1 MRKHVPFLY
10 VSVLICLLF
19 AAAAVSAADPVYSS
33 GQITNVDLGVTDL
46 ILDIGESYTFD
57 VKFTPENTAFRLLSW
72 FTTDDSVVSVDSKTD
87 TVTALRPGSVRI
99 YAESFDHASSAYCDV
114 EVTGGTGKDA
124 SETMRGVD
132 FVNLSNSDLLKINS
146 VPFRSFL
153 NFVSASEFAPGSL
166 DKISKRFF
174 MVIAKVAA
182 GTEEEESAKARD
194 LGMMRADALTYIHM
208 VTLDGTFSQ
217 ILSYIRDNENLVT
230 IFGGEDIFLDD
241 PVLKEPVEDD
251 GAKAMDLRDHVEF
264 ITKISAAHN
273 LGYTGKGTTIAV
285 IDTGLN
291 SSHEQFS
298 GRVIRE
304 KCFATNGPDPDDQTF
319 RYYSPCVNH
328 ADEADS
334 AEPAGA
340 VNKVNFN
347 HGSHVAGIA
356 AGVNGIAPD
365 AKIIAVQAFSEK
377 VWSCKNEADAS
388 EYSCSGFGQG
398 MCCTISMPTGDEVKA
413 YNYLSGLI
421 ADGISIDVLNMSY
434 GHTYYAEDPT
444 TIVNFVCDD
453 KKEEVEES
461 DLLNNLL
468 NQGVLPVASTGNN
481 FNGIKY
487 DEYGNI
493 AGIYSH
499 ETVINAPACYKNVF
513 SVGAMADS
521 DDNEI
526 AVYSNHSKGTQILAP
541 GTNLRSAAYV
551 YDPRPELESTCEGIN
566 CYQLMG
572 GTSMAAPVTAGSLA
586 ILKSAIP
593 GKTPGEY
600 ADILLEMSANKTAD
614 TRERVMIP
622 PYNKTYS
629 YKVPVLNFENI
640 ENIVRKY
647 NPSPVPTTETPV
659 PTTVTPAP
667 TTVTPAPTTVTPV
680 PTRVTPTPPNPHF
693 YPYPDDRHLPLTGLS
708 GTEKLTEAEELAF
721 ADTGLLMEIP
731 SISVSANIVA
741 VPHLESEYPVAG
753 LGASVGLL
761 EGYAL
766 PGDGTSLIVGHNHLN
781 MLETGPFAML
791 KNVSLGDKLFI
802 RSSHGGLDVYSV
814 FANEKIGDDDFA
826 GLERI
831 SNLQQNAVI
840 LLTCEDELAEGGYA
854 NRRVVAA
861 KPLTD

>member
-1 MRKHVPFLY
+1 MRKHEAFLY
-10 VSVLICLLF
+10 ISVLICLLF
-19 AAAAVSAADPVYSS
+19 AAAAVSAADPAYSKS
-33 GQITNVDLGVTDL
+33 PITNVDLGVTDL
-46 ILDIGESYTFD
+46 ILDVGESYTFD

-174 MVIAKVAA
+174 MVIAKVAD
-182 GTEEEESAKARD
+182 GTEEEESAKALN
-194 LGMMRADALTYIHM
+194 LGMMKADALTYIHM

-453 KKEEVEES
+453 KKAEVEGS

-566 CYQLMG
+566 CYQLMA
-572 GTSMAAPVTAGSLA
+572 GTSMAAPVTAGSFA

-647 NPSPVPTTETPV
+647 NPSPVPPV
-659 PTTVTPAP
+659 PPAP
-667 TTVTPAPTTVTPV
+667 PT
-680 PTRVTPTPPNPHF
+680 PHF
-693 YPYPDDRHLPLTGLS
+693 YPYPDDRCLPLTGLS
-708 GTEKLTEAEELAF
+708 GTEKLTEADDLVF

-731 SISVSANIVA
+731 SISMSANVVA

-753 LGASVGLL
+753 LGESVGLL

-791 KNVSLGDKLFI
+791 NQVSPGDKIFI
-802 RSSHGGLDVYSV
+802 QSANGKLNVYTV
-814 FANEKIGDDDFA
+814 FANEKIGEADFA

-831 SNLQQNAVI
+831 SNLQENAVI
-840 LLTCEDELAEGGYA
+840 LLTCEDELPEGGYA